1 MSDTHEL
8 QRFCYPGQ
16 YFFLRPLQLQGREGD
31 LIEDGGI
38 EKLHIRV
45 LEDQRHPGAKGK
57 REAIV
62 CEVFRR
68 QGLSGE
74 ADYALRGKTQTVQK
88 AQQRGLA
95 RTVRAH
101 QCDALASAISRESPR
116 SAEHRR
122 NHSSRRA
129 AQTEAA
135 LVLSFP
141 QGLRPERLCK
151 RDGTAEAVPV
161 QNQASYLP
169 IQTAMPAANRNANS
183 PQ

>member
-8 QRFCYPGQ
+8 QRFRYRGQ

-31 LIEDGGI
+31 FVEDGGI
-38 EKLHIRV
+38 EELYVRI

-62 CEVFRR
+62 GQVFRR

-95 RTVRAH
+95 RAVRAH
-101 QCDALASAISRESPR
+101 QCDALAFRHLER
-116 SAEHRR
+116 KSAERGNTVVIIAHVAQLKQRR
-122 NHSSRRA
+122 HWFY
-129 AQTEAA
+129 
-135 LVLSFP
+135 LS
-141 QGLRPERLCK
+141 LR
-151 RDGTAEAVPV
+151 G
-161 QNQASYLP
+161 
-169 IQTAMPAANRNANS
+169 
-183 PQ
+183 